1 MEQFGEL
8 GEIWFSDRFRG
19 LNIRRA
25 PEISLGV
32 SAADGWLKL
41 TLDIGD
47 MSGTELLK
55 VLDAYRQKKKYYR
68 LKNGE
73 FLKLSD
79 DGFMTIARLQ
89 EGLGIGK
96 GGAERKNRLSCRAIG
111 LSTWIRWSEKRGG
124 IAFYRDSLY
133 KAVVRGMKSVA
144 DSDFEIPAS
153 FQGELRE
160 YQKTGYRWLRT
171 LDHWGFG
178 GILADDMGTGKDG
191 AGDRPFA
198 G

>member
-1 MEQFGEL
+1 
-8 GEIWFSDRFRG
+8 
-19 LNIRRA
+19 
-25 PEISLGV
+25 
-32 SAADGWLKL
+32 
-41 TLDIGD
+41 

-96 GGAERKNRLSCRAIG
+96 GELKEKQIVLPGYRA
-111 LSTWIRWSEKRGG
+111 LYLDQMVREEGG

-133 KAVVRGMKSVA
+133 KAVARGMKS
-144 DSDFEIPAS
+144 
-153 FQGELRE
+153 
-160 YQKTGYRWLRT
+160 
-171 LDHWGFG
+171 
-178 GILADDMGTGKDG
+178 G
-191 AGDRPFA
+191 AGDEVGGGQRF
-198 G
+198 

>member
-1 MEQFGEL
+1 M
-8 GEIWFSDRFRG
+8 
-19 LNIRRA
+19 
-25 PEISLGV
+25 

-41 TLDIGD
+41 TLDTGD

-96 GGAERKNRLSCRAIG
+96 GELKEKQIVLPSVPRRRWRYCPENCTSIRHRLLRK
-111 LSTWIRWSEKRGG
+111 E
-124 IAFYRDSLY
+124 
-133 KAVVRGMKSVA
+133 
-144 DSDFEIPAS
+144 PAQR
-153 FQGELRE
+153 F
-160 YQKTGYRWLRT
+160 
-171 LDHWGFG
+171 
-178 GILADDMGTGKDG
+178 
-191 AGDRPFA
+191 
-198 G
+198 